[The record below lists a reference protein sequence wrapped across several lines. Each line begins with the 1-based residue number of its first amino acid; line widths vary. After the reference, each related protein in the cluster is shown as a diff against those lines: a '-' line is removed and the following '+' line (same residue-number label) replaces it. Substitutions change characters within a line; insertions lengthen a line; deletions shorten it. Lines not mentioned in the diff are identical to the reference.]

1 MWQSGVKVCTEP
13 KCPGPQVLGSCLY
26 ITLLLKLTNPKQ
38 CPSGLWLPARA
49 RPGAVL
55 LQVQPAVEGWGWRG
69 EDATRGPGDRAVRD
83 ACTPVSLGPWR
94 DCLQALEDG
103 HDTSS
108 IYLVK
113 PENTNRLMQVWC
125 DQRHDPGG
133 WTVIQRRLDGSVNFF
148 RNWET
153 YKVRTPTYTERQGP
167 RREACVAP
175 REVDPDRASRWG
187 GPAAPPLPHQQLGRG
202 TE

>member
-1 MWQSGVKVCTEP
+1 MHTVP
-13 KCPGPQVLGSCLY
+13 P
-26 ITLLLKLTNPKQ
+26 
-38 CPSGLWLPARA
+38 
-49 RPGAVL
+49 
-55 LQVQPAVEGWGWRG
+55 
-69 EDATRGPGDRAVRD
+69 
-83 ACTPVSLGPWR
+83 GPWR

-153 YKVRTPTYTERQGP
+153 YKVRTPH
-167 RREACVAP
+167 
-175 REVDPDRASRWG
+175 
-187 GPAAPPLPHQQLGRG
+187 PLPPRAPGPSEGVRCCP
-202 TE
+202 

>member
-1 MWQSGVKVCTEP
+1 MEAGLDVLTSMPHYSSNSQDKNQF
-13 KCPGPQVLGSCLY
+13 PQ
-26 ITLLLKLTNPKQ
+26 TT
-38 CPSGLWLPARA
+38 GLWLPIGAL
-49 RPGAVL
+49 PEAVL
-55 LQVQPAVEGWGWRG
+55 TWGTSGVVAFWQAVC
-69 EDATRGPGDRAVRD
+69 DI
-83 ACTPVSLGPWR
+83 CTSVSPGPWR

-153 YKVRTPTYTERQGP
+153 YKVRPSGACLHCSQVTGPPQGNKD
-167 RREACVAP
+167 E
-175 REVDPDRASRWG
+175 DRAIFADIRLVRTGSY
-187 GPAAPPLPHQQLGRG
+187 PAYCQHLS
-202 TE
+202 

>member
-1 MWQSGVKVCTEP
+1 MC
-13 KCPGPQVLGSCLY
+13 
-26 ITLLLKLTNPKQ
+26 
-38 CPSGLWLPARA
+38 
-49 RPGAVL
+49 
-55 LQVQPAVEGWGWRG
+55 
-69 EDATRGPGDRAVRD
+69 
-83 ACTPVSLGPWR
+83 VSVPPGPWR

-153 YKVRTPTYTERQGP
+153 YKVRTSGP
-167 RREACVAP
+167 IC
-175 REVDPDRASRWG
+175 
-187 GPAAPPLPHQQLGRG
+187 AAHKKIPLKQEPVKEPLRGRCLL
-202 TE
+202 TCWSLCSPKQ

>member
-1 MWQSGVKVCTEP
+1 MHRTQVSRPPSPGFLSLYHVTSQTHKPKAVPFRPVASSQS
-13 KCPGPQVLGSCLY
+13 
-26 ITLLLKLTNPKQ
+26 
-38 CPSGLWLPARA
+38 PA
-49 RPGAVL
+49 
-55 LQVQPAVEGWGWRG
+55 WGCA
-69 EDATRGPGDRAVRD
+69 ATRGPGDRAVRD

-187 GPAAPPLPHQQLGRG
+187 GPAAPPLPHQQLWRG

>member
-1 MWQSGVKVCTEP
+1 MC
-13 KCPGPQVLGSCLY
+13 
-26 ITLLLKLTNPKQ
+26 
-38 CPSGLWLPARA
+38 
-49 RPGAVL
+49 
-55 LQVQPAVEGWGWRG
+55 
-69 EDATRGPGDRAVRD
+69 
-83 ACTPVSLGPWR
+83 VSVSPGPWR

-153 YKVRTPTYTERQGP
+153 YKVRPQGLSVPPTSRGLADQGRSHWEGRCLLTCQGP
-167 RREACVAP
+167 CSP
-175 REVDPDRASRWG
+175 K
-187 GPAAPPLPHQQLGRG
+187 Q
-202 TE
+202 

>member
-1 MWQSGVKVCTEP
+1 MCT
-13 KCPGPQVLGSCLY
+13 S
-26 ITLLLKLTNPKQ
+26 
-38 CPSGLWLPARA
+38 
-49 RPGAVL
+49 
-55 LQVQPAVEGWGWRG
+55 
-69 EDATRGPGDRAVRD
+69 
-83 ACTPVSLGPWR
+83 VSPGPWR

-125 DQRHDPGG
+125 EQRHDPGG

-153 YKVRTPTYTERQGP
+153 YKVRGEAYRSLTDQRKSPAEGRKARADLSGPMRPRQ
-167 RREACVAP
+167 
-175 REVDPDRASRWG
+175 
-187 GPAAPPLPHQQLGRG
+187 
-202 TE
+202 

>member
-1 MWQSGVKVCTEP
+1 MPRTQVSGPPSPGFLSLHHITSQTHKP
-13 KCPGPQVLGSCLY
+13 KAGSA
-26 ITLLLKLTNPKQ
+26 
-38 CPSGLWLPARA
+38 GLWLPARA
-49 RPGAVL
+49 RPEAVL
-55 LQVQPAVEGWGWRG
+55 LRVQPAVVGGG
-69 EDATRGPGDRAVRD
+69 EDATRGPGDRAVHD
-83 ACTPVSLGPWR
+83 ACTPVSPGPWR

-153 YKVRTPTYTERQGP
+153 YKVRTSPPPDTHTERQGP
-167 RREACVAP
+167 WREPGAAHEACVAP
-175 REVDPDRASRWG
+175 RKEEPDRATRWG
-187 GPAAPPLPHQQLGRG
+187 GPAAPPLPHQQQRRG

>member
-1 MWQSGVKVCTEP
+1 MTCAPLSP
-13 KCPGPQVLGSCLY
+13 
-26 ITLLLKLTNPKQ
+26 
-38 CPSGLWLPARA
+38 
-49 RPGAVL
+49 
-55 LQVQPAVEGWGWRG
+55 
-69 EDATRGPGDRAVRD
+69 
-83 ACTPVSLGPWR
+83 GPWR

-153 YKVRTPTYTERQGP
+153 YKVRAAGQSAAHRRPAHPKRPIQEPLRGQVRADLSGP
-167 RREACVAP
+167 
-175 REVDPDRASRWG
+175 
-187 GPAAPPLPHQQLGRG
+187 GRPQ
-202 TE
+202 TANT

>member
-1 MWQSGVKVCTEP
+1 MA
-13 KCPGPQVLGSCLY
+13 L
-26 ITLLLKLTNPKQ
+26 
-38 CPSGLWLPARA
+38 
-49 RPGAVL
+49 
-55 LQVQPAVEGWGWRG
+55 GWGWRG

-187 GPAAPPLPHQQLGRG
+187 GPAAPPLPHQLSHVRTRHALPSFPNAFLSRSAPSKKQLYVFFK
-202 TE
+202 T

>member
-1 MWQSGVKVCTEP
+1 MFLSSLVEVMSVWSSARLQTG
-13 KCPGPQVLGSCLY
+13 GRQLY
-26 ITLLLKLTNPKQ
+26 NTHVFMST
-38 CPSGLWLPARA
+38 
-49 RPGAVL
+49 
-55 LQVQPAVEGWGWRG
+55 
-69 EDATRGPGDRAVRD
+69 
-83 ACTPVSLGPWR
+83 GPWR

-153 YKVRTPTYTERQGP
+153 YKVRPVGLY
-167 RREACVAP
+167 AL
-175 REVDPDRASRWG
+175 
-187 GPAAPPLPHQQLGRG
+187 PAR
-202 TE
+202 

>member
-1 MWQSGVKVCTEP
+1 M
-13 KCPGPQVLGSCLY
+13 
-26 ITLLLKLTNPKQ
+26 
-38 CPSGLWLPARA
+38 
-49 RPGAVL
+49 
-55 LQVQPAVEGWGWRG
+55 
-69 EDATRGPGDRAVRD
+69 
-83 ACTPVSLGPWR
+83 
-94 DCLQALEDG
+94 EDG

-153 YKVRTPTYTERQGP
+153 YKVRTTGLS
-167 RREACVAP
+167 V
-175 REVDPDRASRWG
+175 
-187 GPAAPPLPHQQLGRG
+187 PPMKRLALLESLTDQ
-202 TE
+202 

>member
-1 MWQSGVKVCTEP
+1 MTDRSSDVC
-13 KCPGPQVLGSCLY
+13 
-26 ITLLLKLTNPKQ
+26 
-38 CPSGLWLPARA
+38 
-49 RPGAVL
+49 
-55 LQVQPAVEGWGWRG
+55 
-69 EDATRGPGDRAVRD
+69 
-83 ACTPVSLGPWR
+83 VSLTAGPWR

-153 YKVRTPTYTERQGP
+153 YKVRAMGGPVCMGDPTPT
-167 RREACVAP
+167 RRSHTLTPPAIVRSPARSP
-175 REVDPDRASRWG
+175 GAG
-187 GPAAPPLPHQQLGRG
+187 GGRG
-202 TE
+202 EASHPRLGSLCGESYTWPSSELPDPGSPTKGPM

>member
-1 MWQSGVKVCTEP
+1 MLPIQ
-13 KCPGPQVLGSCLY
+13 
-26 ITLLLKLTNPKQ
+26 TLLRIKVILSCILTAESF
-38 CPSGLWLPARA
+38 CF
-49 RPGAVL
+49 
-55 LQVQPAVEGWGWRG
+55 
-69 EDATRGPGDRAVRD
+69 DT
-83 ACTPVSLGPWR
+83 GPWR

-153 YKVRTPTYTERQGP
+153 YKVRTSEQF
-167 RREACVAP
+167 VFH
-175 REVDPDRASRWG
+175 
-187 GPAAPPLPHQQLGRG
+187 PLKINGKVNLKDNFRVF
-202 TE
+202 TIDFLKRNLFST

>member
-1 MWQSGVKVCTEP
+1 MLPIQ
-13 KCPGPQVLGSCLY
+13 
-26 ITLLLKLTNPKQ
+26 TLLCIKVILSCILTAESF
-38 CPSGLWLPARA
+38 CF
-49 RPGAVL
+49 
-55 LQVQPAVEGWGWRG
+55 
-69 EDATRGPGDRAVRD
+69 DT
-83 ACTPVSLGPWR
+83 GPWR

-153 YKVRTPTYTERQGP
+153 YKVRTSEQFNVFY
-167 RREACVAP
+167 
-175 REVDPDRASRWG
+175 
-187 GPAAPPLPHQQLGRG
+187 PLKIIGKVNLKGDFRVL
-202 TE
+202 TIDFLKRNLFST

>member
-1 MWQSGVKVCTEP
+1 MPRGSQPGVRGEEDV
-13 KCPGPQVLGSCLY
+13 
-26 ITLLLKLTNPKQ
+26 
-38 CPSGLWLPARA
+38 AR
-49 RPGAVL
+49 RPGSREVCD
-55 LQVQPAVEGWGWRG
+55 GR
-69 EDATRGPGDRAVRD
+69 
-83 ACTPVSLGPWR
+83 TPVSPGPWR

-153 YKVRTPTYTERQGP
+153 YKVRTAHLSARALG
-167 RREACVAP
+167 RRCLLPVRACVAQGRRTLTGPFLQTHQGGGDQPLLRCPTSNCGRTETGVQTTKAP
-175 REVDPDRASRWG
+175 RMGWEFQNAGV
-187 GPAAPPLPHQQLGRG
+187 Q
-202 TE
+202 

>member
-1 MWQSGVKVCTEP
+1 MCPEP
-13 KCPGPQVLGSCLY
+13 KCPDPQVLGSCLY

-38 CPSGLWLPARA
+38 ALQACGFQPEPGPRLCCPGCRRRW
-49 RPGAVL
+49 
-55 LQVQPAVEGWGWRG
+55 WGG
-69 EDATRGPGDRAVRD
+69 EDATRGPGDRAVHD
-83 ACTPVSLGPWR
+83 ACTPVSPGPWR

-153 YKVRTPTYTERQGP
+153 YKVRTSSPPTHTERQGP
-167 RREACVAP
+167 RGEPGAAREACVAP
-175 REVDPDRASRWG
+175 RKEEPDRAARWG
-187 GPAAPPLPHQQLGRG
+187 GPAAPPLPHQQLQRG

>member
-1 MWQSGVKVCTEP
+1 MC
-13 KCPGPQVLGSCLY
+13 
-26 ITLLLKLTNPKQ
+26 
-38 CPSGLWLPARA
+38 
-49 RPGAVL
+49 
-55 LQVQPAVEGWGWRG
+55 
-69 EDATRGPGDRAVRD
+69 
-83 ACTPVSLGPWR
+83 VSVSPGPWR

-153 YKVRTPTYTERQGP
+153 YKVRPQGLSVLPTSRGLADQESHWEGRCPLTCQGLCSP
-167 RREACVAP
+167 K
-175 REVDPDRASRWG
+175 
-187 GPAAPPLPHQQLGRG
+187 Q
-202 TE
+202 

>member
-1 MWQSGVKVCTEP
+1 MFHIQIIP
-13 KCPGPQVLGSCLY
+13 
-26 ITLLLKLTNPKQ
+26 
-38 CPSGLWLPARA
+38 
-49 RPGAVL
+49 
-55 LQVQPAVEGWGWRG
+55 
-69 EDATRGPGDRAVRD
+69 EDKDDKHNYFLNAYCFYFKT
-83 ACTPVSLGPWR
+83 GPWR

-148 RNWET
+148 RNWDT
-153 YKVRTPTYTERQGP
+153 YKVRTNETCFLFPVLMEDL
-167 RREACVAP
+167 EL
-175 REVDPDRASRWG
+175 RA
-187 GPAAPPLPHQQLGRG
+187 
-202 TE
+202 

>member
-1 MWQSGVKVCTEP
+1 MGLGGLETGNREVRDVCT
-13 KCPGPQVLGSCLY
+13 S
-26 ITLLLKLTNPKQ
+26 
-38 CPSGLWLPARA
+38 
-49 RPGAVL
+49 
-55 LQVQPAVEGWGWRG
+55 
-69 EDATRGPGDRAVRD
+69 
-83 ACTPVSLGPWR
+83 VSPGPWR

-153 YKVRTPTYTERQGP
+153 YKVRGRSLS
-167 RREACVAP
+167 V
-175 REVDPDRASRWG
+175 
-187 GPAAPPLPHQQLGRG
+187 PH
-202 TE
+202 

>member
-1 MWQSGVKVCTEP
+1 MAGRSGIAGGVC
-13 KCPGPQVLGSCLY
+13 
-26 ITLLLKLTNPKQ
+26 
-38 CPSGLWLPARA
+38 
-49 RPGAVL
+49 
-55 LQVQPAVEGWGWRG
+55 
-69 EDATRGPGDRAVRD
+69 D
-83 ACTPVSLGPWR
+83 ACTPVSPGPWR

-153 YKVRTPTYTERQGP
+153 YKVRTAHPERPEQPVPGP
-167 RREACVAP
+167 SEGRY
-175 REVDPDRASRWG
+175 
-187 GPAAPPLPHQQLGRG
+187 APPVRARVA
-202 TE
+202 